1 MDHVL
6 RTASSIFAQLAGP
19 SDPSTARELL
29 SKTTVFIQ
37 IIEASPCAQHLPKY
51 DTNVVKLQ
59 VNDLQREASE
69 SGMPLTITN
78 YFTIVVRKM
87 IEQVLQVFCK
97 IIARYL
103 TECGN
108 KDRLVLIAPPKR
120 SLFTY
125 AVWRSD
131 LCLEAI
137 QSGALHSVLK
147 LVRQTT
153 TPPETTK
160 LLLRALAV
168 LCAGF
173 EKMSGSLC

>member
-1 MDHVL
+1 MRLWYYGPANYVVL
-6 RTASSIFAQLAGP
+6 CRPCARTASQYSPQLAWNGP
-19 SDPSTARELL
+19 DPSTARELL

-97 IIARYL
+97 VSCWYCIGIMG
-103 TECGN
+103 CM
-108 KDRLVLIAPPKR
+108 
-120 SLFTY
+120 S
-125 AVWRSD
+125 
-131 LCLEAI
+131 
-137 QSGALHSVLK
+137 
-147 LVRQTT
+147 
-153 TPPETTK
+153 TK
-160 LLLRALAV
+160 LHGLPKSNALLSERHV
-168 LCAGF
+168 
-173 EKMSGSLC
+173 GS